1 MSGELVTNLLLP
13 ARASHRR
20 WASPA
25 VRRNAAAGFFMSAL
39 WVIRREGVR
48 FRPACASRQHPTWGV
63 QMTPHGPPVPLREDL
78 LYRAPSGRRC
88 QWMAQQSSLTVLE
101 EMQAARREA
110 A

>member
-1 MSGELVTNLLLP
+1 
-13 ARASHRR
+13 
-20 WASPA
+20 
-25 VRRNAAAGFFMSAL
+25 
-39 WVIRREGVR
+39 
-48 FRPACASRQHPTWGV
+48 
-63 QMTPHGPPVPLREDL
+63 MTPHGPPVPLRKDL